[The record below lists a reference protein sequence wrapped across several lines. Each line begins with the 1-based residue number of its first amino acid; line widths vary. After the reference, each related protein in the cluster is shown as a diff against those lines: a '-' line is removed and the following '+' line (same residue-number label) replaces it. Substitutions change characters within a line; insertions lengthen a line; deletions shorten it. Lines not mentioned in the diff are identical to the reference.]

1 MGVPD
6 RLSLEPVV
14 DDGSWSFPLV
24 YSDKKGTYKYEY
36 LASTPAREHADE
48 LVEALGVV
56 AQSLAWVS
64 FGEFR
69 GFDAGLATPDE
80 AIGVAC
86 AILSK
91 INRTQETE

>member
-6 RLSLEPVV
+6 KIWLDLMDANGCWTPDE
-14 DDGSWSFPLV
+14 
-24 YSDKKGTYKYEY
+24 SDKQEGEICF
-36 LASTPAREHADE
+36 LLSTPAREHADE